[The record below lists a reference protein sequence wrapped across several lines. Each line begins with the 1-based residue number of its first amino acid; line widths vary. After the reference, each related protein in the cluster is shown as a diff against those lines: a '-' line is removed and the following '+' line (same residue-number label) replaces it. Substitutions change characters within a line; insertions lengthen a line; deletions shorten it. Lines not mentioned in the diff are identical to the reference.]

1 MDSYHNLTLNWLY
14 LDINSYFATVEQHH
28 NPLYRNKPLIVVP
41 LNSDTTCAIAASAE
55 AKKLGVKTGTN
66 VGKAKQMIPDLICV
80 KSNHDKYREYHH
92 RILKEIDKHI
102 YIDLPTCLSSVWLAP
117 LANTG

>member
-66 VGKAKQMIPDLICV
+66 LGKAKQMIRSMLTI
-80 KSNHDKYREYHH
+80 
-92 RILKEIDKHI
+92 
-102 YIDLPTCLSSVWLAP
+102 P
-117 LANTG
+117 LNIMAKIRGLL